1 MLVGLALERGGNEM
15 TTVDPQQPVVILGGF
30 LITEEAY
37 GPMAQW
43 LKHQGVRDVLVVPTS
58 RLDWLLTIW
67 GFGWRRLLDRVDA
80 MVRQLQNHSLE
91 GKVTLIGHSSGG
103 VMMRLYLS
111 DATFQGRVYAGSQR
125 CDRLVT
131 LGSPHQALRATPL
144 REMVDRRFPGCHQ
157 PGVDYVAIAG
167 KLDLS
172 SDHASAFSQRG
183 AKASYQRA
191 AGDEDCSGDGL
202 VPVQSALLEGARH
215 LIQDDTAHGGLF
227 GDIWFASNERLE
239 AWWDFVVNNGTSHD
253 A

>member
-1 MLVGLALERGGNEM
+1 M

-37 GPMAQW
+37 EPMAQW
-43 LKHQGVRDVLVVPTS
+43 LKGQGVRDVLVVPMS
-58 RLDWLLTIW
+58 KLDWLLTAW
-67 GFGWRRLLDRVDA
+67 GFGWRRVLDRVEA
-80 MVRQLQNHSLE
+80 MVKQLHNRSPK

-111 DATFQGRVYAGSQR
+111 DALFQGRVYNGAKR
-125 CDRLVT
+125 CNRLVT

-144 REMVDRRFPGCHQ
+144 REMVDRRFPGCHE

-172 SDHASAFSQRG
+172 SGFASAFSQRG

-191 AGDEDCSGDGL
+191 AGDEECIGDGL
-202 VPVQSALLEGARH
+202 VPVQSALLKGARH

-227 GDIWFASNERLE
+227 GEIWFASIERLE
-239 AWWDFVVNNGTSHD
+239 AWWKFVLNGEISKD
-253 A
+253 NISS

>member
-1 MLVGLALERGGNEM
+1 M

-43 LKHQGVRDVLVVPTS
+43 LKHQGVRDVLVVPMS

-67 GFGWRRLLDRVDA
+67 GFGWRRVLDRVDA
-80 MVRQLQNHSLE
+80 IVKQLYNYSLK

-111 DATFQGRVYAGSQR
+111 NAPFQGRVYAGATR
-125 CDRLVT
+125 CNRLVT
-131 LGSPHQALRATPL
+131 LGSPHQAVRATSL
-144 REMVDRRFPGCHQ
+144 RQMVDRRFPGCHE

-183 AKASYQRA
+183 ANASYQRA
-191 AGDEDCSGDGL
+191 AGDEDCAGDGL

-215 LIQDDTAHGGLF
+215 LIQEDTAHGGLF
-227 GDIWFASNERLE
+227 GEIWFASIERLE
-239 AWWDFVVNNGTSHD
+239 AWWDFVVNDVTSHE